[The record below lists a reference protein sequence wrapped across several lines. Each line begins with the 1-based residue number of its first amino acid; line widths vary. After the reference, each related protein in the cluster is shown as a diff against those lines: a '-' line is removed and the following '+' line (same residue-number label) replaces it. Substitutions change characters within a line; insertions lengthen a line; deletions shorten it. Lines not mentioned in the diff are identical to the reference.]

1 MLEIESTQL
10 SAQIDV
16 VKKDYKLQQAWLSRD
31 KDSLLQT
38 AQAIYSEI
46 NTKYDITH
54 FYFIG
59 LDKVCYLRVHNP
71 KRYGDYINRATMN
84 GAVRK
89 GESISGIEL
98 GPLGTLTLRTVTP
111 WIINGALAGYI
122 ELGKEIHHI
131 APLIKRSLNVDLI
144 FTIHKTRLNRSDWE
158 AGMHM
163 LGREA
168 DWTLFTDSIVIDYTQ
183 NYIPQQIGNRLSLA
197 HKDHAG
203 DIIELSK
210 DSKQSRVMFI
220 PIIDA
225 AAKDIGDIIVVSDV
239 TELTYNLRMITLSIL
254 VLFLF
259 IGGIL
264 SAFIYFFIL
273 KTEDTIQNFEAK
285 LIEEIDERKEAE
297 EELKLHRDNL
307 ELQVQERTH
316 ELNNS
321 LINLKEEV
329 DERKMAEEALRLSE
343 AQFRG
348 VFEGSAVGITIS
360 DIEGHIITCNPA
372 YQKMLGY
379 TAKEL
384 KSINFSAL
392 THSEDVSKHMGLYQE
407 LIDGKRD
414 FFIAEKRYVR
424 KDGQVTVSLIR
435 DKNEKPS
442 FVVGLIE
449 NIGERKL
456 LENERIR
463 ASKLES
469 IGLLAGGIA
478 HDFNNLLTAIVGN
491 ISLAKNYLEPDS
503 KSAQRLLQA
512 EKALHRTRELTHQL
526 LTFSKGGEPV
536 KMNVAIPGIIK
547 ESASFAL
554 RGANVKCQFSFADDL
569 WRSEVDTGQFSQ
581 VIQNL
586 IINADHAMPEGGT
599 ITISAQNCESSSANN
614 LPLKEGRYVK
624 ISVMDQGQGISQE
637 NLTKIFDPYFT
648 TKRDGSGLGLSIVHS
663 VVKNHDGHIEV
674 ESSPDEGTAFHINL
688 KASLKKA
695 SQQKTDPEH
704 IYKGSGKI
712 LLMDDEEMIRD
723 FGKELLFHLG
733 YDVELAIDGEEAV
746 KLYEAAP
753 KNGVPF
759 SAILMDITVPGAWEA
774 KRL

>member
-1 MLEIESTQL
+1 LLEIESTQL

-16 VKKDYKLQQAWLSRD
+16 VKKDYKLQQAWLSQD
-31 KDSLLQT
+31 KDSLLQGAT
-38 AQAIYSEI
+38 PLFSEI
-46 NTKYDITH
+46 KAKYNITH

-71 KRYGDYINRATMN
+71 KRYGDYINRATLS

-89 GESISGIEL
+89 GESTSGIEL
-98 GPLGTLTLRTVTP
+98 GPLGTLTLRTVSP
-111 WIINGALAGYI
+111 WIINGTLVGYI
-122 ELGKEIHHI
+122 ELGKEILHI

-183 NYIPQQIGNRLSLA
+183 KYIPQQIGNRLSLG
-197 HKDHAG
+197 HKDHAS

-210 DSKQSRVMFI
+210 NSNQFRIMFI
-220 PIIDA
+220 PLIDA
-225 AAKDIGDIIVVSDV
+225 AAIDIGDIIVVSDV
-239 TELTYNLRMITLSIL
+239 TELNYNLRMITLSIL

-273 KTEDTIQNFEAK
+273 KTEHTIQNFEAK
-285 LIEEIDERKEAE
+285 LIEEIDERKQAE

-321 LINLKEEV
+321 LINPKEEV

-491 ISLAKNYLEPDS
+491 ISLAKNYIEPDS
-503 KSAQRLLQA
+503 KSAKRLNQA
-512 EKALHRTRELTHQL
+512 EKALHRTRAYPPVADIFQ
-526 LTFSKGGEPV
+526 GG
-536 KMNVAIPGIIK
+536 
-547 ESASFAL
+547 
-554 RGANVKCQFSFADDL
+554 
-569 WRSEVDTGQFSQ
+569 
-581 VIQNL
+581 
-586 IINADHAMPEGGT
+586 
-599 ITISAQNCESSSANN
+599 
-614 LPLKEGRYVK
+614 
-624 ISVMDQGQGISQE
+624 
-637 NLTKIFDPYFT
+637 
-648 TKRDGSGLGLSIVHS
+648 
-663 VVKNHDGHIEV
+663 
-674 ESSPDEGTAFHINL
+674 
-688 KASLKKA
+688 
-695 SQQKTDPEH
+695 
-704 IYKGSGKI
+704 
-712 LLMDDEEMIRD
+712 
-723 FGKELLFHLG
+723 
-733 YDVELAIDGEEAV
+733 
-746 KLYEAAP
+746 
-753 KNGVPF
+753 
-759 SAILMDITVPGAWEA
+759 
-774 KRL
+774 